1 MKTVSVLILLLLS
14 NVLVGYSQDWKY
26 DLNDAFKEANASG
39 KDVLLFFST
48 SQDCLSCKTLEQ
60 KVLRSPEFL
69 SYAESKYILVK
80 EDFSLEQDKDIE
92 SKLLVVEKYNKDG
105 FFPLVVIINRN
116 TKVIGQ
122 LGAYNN
128 ESPQQFLAKLQ
139 SIKKS

>member
-1 MKTVSVLILLLLS
+1 
-14 NVLVGYSQDWKY
+14 
-26 DLNDAFKEANASG
+26 
-39 KDVLLFFST
+39 
-48 SQDCLSCKTLEQ
+48 
-60 KVLRSPEFL
+60 VLRSPEFL